1 MNNMNEQQKSVIDR
15 IRSGELEKP
24 ADINTQP
31 EPVQKTDTKPNSA
44 ETKKNKKPETPTND
58 TASAGIRFKQG
69 VSTDISRI
77 LRSDLEKAAAATGL
91 DLLINSTT
99 GGSHENNSRHY
110 RKPGAAVDIAT
121 INGYSYN
128 SANFKKF
135 GDQLVSKLETMGY
148 KRNAEGDHT
157 KSVLW
162 YMSSKGDSSS
172 RHEDHVHV
180 SNITG
185 TTSTTTPV
193 TNNWKKHN
201 IVEEFGKDLFS
212 FITTDAEKYFEKF
225 KWTWTNWDDD
235 EVNARKYFD
244 KQITQV
250 KTSYGINQ
258 AGFMKDLFP
267 QTKHNLKELD
277 DVIKYV
283 GELIT
288 KGDQGSKTIKYY
300 YYDKTEKKWKT
311 QNVKFVWDYM

>member
-31 EPVQKTDTKPNSA
+31 EPVQKTDTKPTTSTDTDIPTSTTLTEKAKACLDHILSLPQFSKDKWKSIQKIAYRKIAGTAVLSQHASGNAIDWVGS
-44 ETKKNKKPETPTND
+44 TKLMQQLADYLVTNANMLHVKNVIYNKKIWNSPT
-58 TASAGIRFKQG
+58 GWHEYKG
-69 VSTDISRI
+69 V
-77 LRSDLEKAAAATGL
+77 
-91 DLLINSTT
+91 
-99 GGSHENNSRHY
+99 H
-110 RKPGAAVDIAT
+110 P
-121 INGYSYN
+121 
-128 SANFKKF
+128 
-135 GDQLVSKLETMGY
+135 
-148 KRNAEGDHT
+148 HT
-157 KSVLW
+157 
-162 YMSSKGDSSS
+162 
-172 RHEDHVHV
+172 DHVHV
-180 SNITG
+180 DF
-185 TTSTTTPV
+185 TTKDSKSTTN
-193 TNNWKKHN
+193 TNSTNWKKHDS
-201 IVEEFGKDLFS
+201 VEKFGNDLLK

-225 KWTWTNWDDD
+225 KWTWTSWGDD
-235 EVNARKYFD
+235 EVKARAYFD
-244 KQITQV
+244 KQITQA

-267 QTKHNLKELD
+267 QTRHNLKELD